1 MTITYSLLNRICR
14 LYSLLEPD
22 TIPPAELIPEFRN
35 LLIRILHRKLPLKP
49 DYLETLLT
57 FYNVIHIISS
67 LYRNLNLQRQEY
79 MHSGN
84 ILLKL
89 HGWHTMKSGKCL
101 RKALRS
107 LIAILIRKIDYLLLA
122 CDYIQCGKI
131 QPSVTHILGHRVSCH
146 KLKPL
151 LQI

>member
-89 HGWHTMKSGKCL
+89 HG
-101 RKALRS
+101 
-107 LIAILIRKIDYLLLA
+107 
-122 CDYIQCGKI
+122 
-131 QPSVTHILGHRVSCH
+131 
-146 KLKPL
+146 
-151 LQI
+151 